1 MSAEKEGRSMMKI
14 GNALAPALTVS
25 LLALGLAACS
35 KEPAKPTAEETATT
49 LPEPAPGATA
59 PSSGAG
65 SASSEP
71 AAVPSAI
78 PAALQGRWGLVDA
91 DCTSTRGD
99 AKGLLTVDADT
110 LKFYESVAK
119 LGTIKSGSATA
130 LEGEFAFTGE
140 GQSWN
145 LDVALRSPDGG
156 KTLVRK
162 DTGPD
167 AMPGT
172 LTYAKCP

>member
-1 MSAEKEGRSMMKI
+1 MMKI
-14 GNALAPALTVS
+14 SNVLAPAVTVL

-35 KEPAKPTAEETATT
+35 KEPAKPSAEETASP
-49 LPEPAPGATA
+49 LPEASATA
-59 PSSGAG
+59 SVA
-65 SASSEP
+65 ASEP
-71 AAVPSAI
+71 GGIPTSI
-78 PAALQGRWGLVDA
+78 PAALRGRWGLVDA

-99 AKGLLTVDADT
+99 AKGLLTIDADT

-119 LGTIKSGSATA
+119 LGVIKSGSATA
-130 LEGEFAFTGE
+130 IEGDFAFSGE

-145 LDVALRSPDGG
+145 LDVSLRSPDGG